1 MVRRNIY
8 LETICKEIRY
18 AIIASD
24 LTPKKMLD
32 QIVHIH
38 IHHEDPIF
46 GKAVHKLKIYTI
58 IHWNVKAQ
66 CTIKSSSCGRLFGGL
81 QPLWEPFSLPIG
93 PQAAFQNIQQVKT
106 CGK

>member
-32 QIVHIH
+32 QIVHMH

-46 GKAVHKLKIYTI
+46 GKAVHKLKI
-58 IHWNVKAQ
+58 
-66 CTIKSSSCGRLFGGL
+66 
-81 QPLWEPFSLPIG
+81 
-93 PQAAFQNIQQVKT
+93 
-106 CGK
+106 